1 MIGSSRE
8 TVSRAMRELVGR
20 GFIEVT
26 RREISI
32 KDRDGLATLTG
43 TRA

>member
-8 TVSRAMRELVGR
+8 TVSRAMRELVER
-20 GFIEVT
+20 GLIETT

-32 KDRDGLATLTG
+32 RDRDGLASLAGART
-43 TRA
+43 

>member
-8 TVSRAMRELVGR
+8 TVSRAMRELVDR
-20 GFIEVT
+20 GLIEVT

-32 KDRDGLATLTG
+32 KNRDGLATLTG
-43 TRA
+43 AKA